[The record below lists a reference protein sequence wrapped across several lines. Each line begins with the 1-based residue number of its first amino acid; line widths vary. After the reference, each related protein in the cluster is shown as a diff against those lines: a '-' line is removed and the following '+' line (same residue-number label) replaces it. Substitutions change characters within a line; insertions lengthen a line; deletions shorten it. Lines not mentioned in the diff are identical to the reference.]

1 MSQVMINV
9 SDLNVSF
16 GANQVLHNINF
27 KVAAG
32 ECYGLVGESGSGKST
47 ILKAIMGLNK
57 HAGTIEIENTPLVN
71 HKRDKAFYR
80 KVQMVF
86 QDPYG
91 SIHPKHSIDRIL
103 SEPLYIQKFTDIE
116 TRVCKSL
123 EEVGLNRSFRYRF
136 PHQLSGGQR
145 QRVAIARALITE
157 PQILVMDEPTSALDV
172 SVQSEIL
179 NLLDDLRKERNLTYI
194 LVSHNLAVIAHMCD
208 KLAVMNRGVIIEEM
222 TPDVLFTKSAK
233 APYSRE
239 LIQASHGYEAV
250 EKAA

>member
-9 SDLNVSF
+9 SNLNVSF

-57 HAGTIEIENTPLVN
+57 HTGTIEIENTPLVN

-91 SIHPKHSIDRIL
+91 SIHPKHAIDRIL
-103 SEPLYIQKFTDIE
+103 S
-116 TRVCKSL
+116 
-123 EEVGLNRSFRYRF
+123 
-136 PHQLSGGQR
+136 
-145 QRVAIARALITE
+145 
-157 PQILVMDEPTSALDV
+157 
-172 SVQSEIL
+172 
-179 NLLDDLRKERNLTYI
+179 
-194 LVSHNLAVIAHMCD
+194 
-208 KLAVMNRGVIIEEM
+208 
-222 TPDVLFTKSAK
+222 
-233 APYSRE
+233 
-239 LIQASHGYEAV
+239 
-250 EKAA
+250 

>member
-1 MSQVMINV
+1 MSPTIIIV
-9 SDLNVSF
+9 SGLNVTF
-16 GANQVLHNINF
+16 GGNQVLHDINF
-27 KVAAG
+27 NVATG
-32 ECYGLVGESGSGKST
+32 SCYGLVGESGSGKST
-47 ILKAIMGLNK
+47 ILKTIMGLNK
-57 HAGTIEIENTPLVN
+57 HTGEINIESTKLHNQ
-71 HKRDKAFYR
+71 KRDKAFYR

-103 SEPLYIQKFTDIE
+103 SEPLHIQKFTDIE
-116 TRVCKSL
+116 SRVCKSL
-123 EEVGLNRSFRYRF
+123 EDVGLSQTFRYRF

-208 KLAVMNRGVIIEEM
+208 KLAVMNRGVIVEEM
-222 TPDVLFTKSAK
+222 TPDILYTKTAK
-233 APYSRE
+233 APYSKE
-239 LIQASHGYEAV
+239 LIQASHGYDLV
-250 EKAA
+250 ENAA